1 MHLLLCHLEEVL
13 ADDRWRRHYIT
24 AQPRDHHAYDAAGF
38 RDPAFPA
45 TCALI
50 AAYPGPV
57 HIITTRSERFRRN
70 AERWLAHHVAP
81 LPLHMRPLDDTR
93 PAVSVVLSQ
102 LDAMRNSDL
111 YPTIA
116 FAADPVIIQAY
127 RRRGHRLLRL
137 RPPRSRDAPD
147 HRPHTLTATRRT
159 CRFRRRLTRN
169 PLQTNP
175 RGGSSRLAVCRRSLP
190 GSPS

>member
-1 MHLLLCHLEEVL
+1 MTTSSMHLLLCHLEEVL
-13 ADDRWRRHYIT
+13 ADDRWRRHHIT
-24 AQPRDHHAYDAAGF
+24 TQPRDHDAYDRAGF

-70 AERWLAHHVAP
+70 AERWLAHHVGP
-81 LPLHMRPLDDTR
+81 LPLHMRAVDDTR
-93 PAVSVVLSQ
+93 PAVSVVLSR

-116 FAADPVIIQAY
+116 FAADPLIIQAY
-127 RRRGHRLLRL
+127 RRRGIACFDSGLRDPTT
-137 RPPRSRDAPD
+137 PPTTGFTP
-147 HRPHTLTATRRT
+147 
-159 CRFRRRLTRN
+159 
-169 PLQTNP
+169 
-175 RGGSSRLAVCRRSLP
+175 SLP
-190 GSPS
+190 PADSADT